1 MLVFDSEKLKNE
13 LSGLH
18 IWGNVSDFEIV
29 TVTDNGINAYEEMK
43 KHSYD
48 LVIVETGITGMNA
61 TQLLRAAKS
70 EGLCS
75 HIAFCSEIGDFEY
88 ARQGIILGAFDY
100 FAKPF
105 EIGKFS
111 SMFTRIKNES
121 YENGAYE
128 IVCSE
133 ELISFFENHDSGISN
148 YIDLF
153 FEKINSK
160 YSSQGFADEAVKQVF
175 EKIIDELFSKYD
187 WLELYISKKSFFSFA
202 ENEENG
208 LVTLQHHYKSKITE
222 LFNEYS
228 EIYPAVQNEKIS
240 EIILYIIKN
249 PEDDLKQ
256 KTIANNLYVS
266 SSYLSTVF
274 SAHTG
279 KKFVEYLTLVRMK
292 RAGWLLCNTELK
304 ITEIA
309 ERLDYKD
316 IGYFSRLFK
325 KTYNLSPSEY
335 RTLEN
340 CSFDI

>member
-1 MLVFDSEKLKNE
+1 MLVFNSEKLKNE

-18 IWGNVSDFEIV
+18 IWGNVSEFEII
-29 TVTDNGINAYEEMK
+29 TVTDNGISAYEEMK
-43 KHSYD
+43 KQSYD
-48 LVIVETGITGMNA
+48 LVIVETNITGMNA
-61 TQLLRAAKS
+61 AQLLRAAKS
-70 EGLCS
+70 EELCS
-75 HIAFCSEIGDFEY
+75 HIAFCSEVGDFEY

-100 FAKPF
+100 FSKPF
-105 EIGKFS
+105 EPSQFS
-111 SMFTRIKNES
+111 SVFTRIKNES
-121 YENGAYE
+121 FENGAYE

-133 ELISFFENHDSGISN
+133 ELISLFEKHDNGIFN
-148 YIDLF
+148 YIELL

-160 YSSQGFADEAVKQVF
+160 YSSLALANEAVKQVF
-175 EKIIDELFSKYD
+175 ENMIHELFVKYD
-187 WLELYISKKSFFSFA
+187 WLDLYVSRKTLFSFA
-202 ENEENG
+202 ENEEIG
-208 LVTLQHHYKSKITE
+208 LISLQHHYKNKITD

-228 EIYPAVQNEKIS
+228 EIYPSVQNEKIS

-249 PEDDLKQ
+249 PEGDLKQ

-309 ERLDYKD
+309 EKLDYKD
-316 IGYFSRLFK
+316 IGYFSRIFK
-325 KTYNLSPSEY
+325 KIYNLSPSEY